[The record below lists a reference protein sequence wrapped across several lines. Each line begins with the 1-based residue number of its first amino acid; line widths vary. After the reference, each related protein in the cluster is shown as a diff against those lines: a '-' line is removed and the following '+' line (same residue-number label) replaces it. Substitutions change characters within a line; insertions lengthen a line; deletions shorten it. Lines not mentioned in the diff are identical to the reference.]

1 MSGSTPSAPGSGSA
15 NMRLSDELRSALHA
29 HFDDL
34 RQAYA
39 ARGWGAPVGF
49 GSRPAV
55 VVIDLALGWTEPDAP
70 IGSNLDPVV
79 EATVAVLGAARKAGA
94 PIYFST
100 GHLDQSEPLSPERN
114 KFDYPEDADLETLFT
129 LDPRLERRPC
139 EKLIAK
145 PYDSLFKGTNLSQM
159 LALQGVDTLIV
170 TGCSTGHCVYA
181 TCRDAV
187 EAYHLIVPAEAV
199 GDRSELMHEVNLFDI
214 NNSMGDVL
222 PVGEVVR
229 YLESVGPGSP

>member
-1 MSGSTPSAPGSGSA
+1 MNDSTSSMPRAGSA
-15 NMRLSDELRSALHA
+15 NMRLPDELRSALHS
-29 HFDDL
+29 HFEDL
-34 RQAYA
+34 RCAYA
-39 ARGWGAPVGF
+39 ERGWGGPVGF

-79 EATVAVLGAARKAGA
+79 EATVAVLDAARKVGA
-94 PIYFST
+94 PIYFTT
-100 GHLDQSEPLSPERN
+100 GHVDRSEPRAPERS

-129 LDPRLERRPC
+129 LDPRLQRRST

-145 PYDSLFKGTNLSQM
+145 PYDSVFKGTNLSEM

-187 EAYHLIVPAEAV
+187 SAYHVIVPAEAV

-214 NNSMGDVL
+214 ENSMGDVL
-222 PVGEVVR
+222 PVGQVVE
-229 YLESVGPGSP
+229 YLEALA